1 MSKNLYI
8 VPYDFSPVTEKALDY
23 ALFLGKR
30 VHAEILIVH
39 LAGDKAKGAAKLKEL
54 ENLKQ
59 KLAVP
64 AGVTITTMV
73 KVGDIFSTLGQIAKE
88 EKAQLIIMG
97 THGKRG
103 LQRFFGSH
111 AMKVVMSAECP
122 FLIVQKNTE
131 LKEISNVVVPIDL
144 TKESLQ
150 IVNIAGDMANIFN
163 AKVNVLAEQQ
173 TDEILSTRLK
183 NRVGIVSKQYEE
195 RGIDATINYVKSRGS
210 YGKKIIQFVKSN
222 DVGLIALSFHSE
234 SLLPQFDSF
243 AQNLITN
250 KPALP
255 VLIINSKL
263 ASALYF

>member
-8 VPYDFSPVTEKALDY
+8 VPYDFTPVTQKALDY

-30 VHAEILIVH
+30 VHAEILLVH
-39 LAGDKAKGAAKLKEL
+39 LAADKAKGMAKSAELEKLKTSL
-54 ENLKQ
+54 S
-59 KLAVP
+59 VP
-64 AGVTITTMV
+64 AGVTIRTMV
-73 KVGDIFSTLGQIAKE
+73 KVGDIFTEISKIAKE

-97 THGKRG
+97 THGTRG
-103 LQRFFGSH
+103 MQRLFGSF
-111 AMKVVMSAECP
+111 AMKLVMSAECP

-131 LKEISNVVVPIDL
+131 LNEVSKVVVPIDL

-150 IVNIAGDMANIFN
+150 IVNIAGDMANILN
-163 AKVNVLAEQQ
+163 AKVNVLAEEQS
-173 TDEILSTRLK
+173 DEIMSTRLK

-195 RGIDATINYVKSRGS
+195 RAIDATIHYVKSRGS
-210 YGKKIIQFVKSN
+210 YGKKIMQFVKKN
-222 DVGLIALSFHSE
+222 EVGLIAISYHSE